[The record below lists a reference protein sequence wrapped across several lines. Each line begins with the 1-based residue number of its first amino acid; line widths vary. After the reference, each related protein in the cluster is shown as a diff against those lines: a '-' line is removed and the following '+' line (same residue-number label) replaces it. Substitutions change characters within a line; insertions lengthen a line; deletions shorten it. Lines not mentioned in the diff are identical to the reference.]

1 MRIGV
6 LTGGGDCPGLNAVLR
21 AIVTA
26 NASYGSQVIG
36 FRDGWRGLLDN
47 QHVPL
52 DPARV
57 DGIITRGGT
66 ILGSARVNPEQ
77 LRGGL
82 SVIDQVLHSHGVDV
96 LIPIGGE
103 GTLAAAHWLSEAG
116 VPIVGVPKT
125 IDNDI
130 NGTDLTFG
138 FDTAVS
144 IASDAIDR
152 LHTTAESHQR
162 VLLVEVM
169 GRHAGWIA
177 LNAGL
182 ATGAHLTL
190 VPEHPFDVDDVCA
203 LVQSR
208 FARGATYVIAV
219 VAEGATPRAGSMAL
233 RQGGTDEYG
242 HQRFTGVA
250 QQLGAEIER
259 RIGKEV
265 RTTVLGHVQRG
276 GTPTPFD
283 RVLATRFGLHAVTAA
298 QQGHCGQ
305 MVALHGTE
313 IELVP
318 LAEAVRTLRTVT
330 PARLAEAAT
339 FFG

>member
-1 MRIGV
+1 MI
-6 LTGGGDCPGLNAVLR
+6 
-21 AIVTA
+21 
-26 NASYGSQVIG
+26 
-36 FRDGWRGLLDN
+36 
-47 QHVPL
+47 
-52 DPARV
+52 
-57 DGIITRGGT
+57 
-66 ILGSARVNPEQ
+66 E
-77 LRGGL
+77 
-82 SVIDQVLHSHGVDV
+82 QVLHSHGVDV

-103 GTLAAAHWLSEAG
+103 GTLTAAHWLSEAG

-219 VAEGATPRAGSMAL
+219 VAEGATPREGSMAL